1 MIEWKHAGNEGPSN
15 VNADGRGSVV
25 LTRHLGGSVSYTR
38 TTLAVR
44 APRTIGVILA
54 AFAALFAIFMLTAGP
69 AVSAPGA
76 DGDPYRVSGNVQL
89 DGEPLEGVHLTIDGP
104 GGKQEV
110 ETDADGQWRVSVPER
125 NTEYSVTLDESTLPS
140 GIAVVDPE
148 DDTPNVKEAQVG
160 PGGRV
165 TVNFFIGEGTRNVT
179 SFFDQLVQ
187 RIVGGLSFGL
197 MLALAAVGL
206 TLVYGTTGISNFAH
220 AEMVTFGP
228 VVAAALVGAG
238 SAALPL
244 WIGLPIAV
252 ILSAGLGLLLDVI
265 IWRPLRRKRVGVV
278 QLMIVSIGLSL
289 TLRYIYQFFIGGGT
303 TQLPFS
309 STEKIPLF
317 GVVSMSIVDMVSF
330 AICIV
335 VIVAFALWLTFSRI
349 GKATRAIA
357 DNSSLAAASGIDV
370 DAVVRIVWV
379 IAGTLA
385 SLSGI
390 LYAYFRPGLKWD
402 MGAQVLLLMF
412 AAVTLGGLGA
422 AFGALVGSIIVGL
435 LVEIS
440 TLWIPSDLK
449 YAGALVVL
457 IIILLFR
464 PQGILG
470 RRERIG

>member
-1 MIEWKHAGNEGPSN
+1 MGLLL
-15 VNADGRGSVV
+15 VM
-25 LTRHLGGSVSYTR
+25 
-38 TTLAVR
+38 
-44 APRTIGVILA
+44 
-54 AFAALFAIFMLTAGP
+54 FAALFAAFLMT
-69 AVSAPGA
+69 SAPA
-76 DGDPYRVSGNVQL
+76 SAATIDEDDPYRVSGNVQL

-110 ETDADGQWRVSVPER
+110 ETDENGQWRVGVPER
-125 NTEYSVTLDESTLPS
+125 NAEYTVTLDEETLPE
-140 GIAVVDPE
+140 GIAVVDAE
-148 DDTPNVKEAQVG
+148 DDTPNVKEAEVG
-160 PGGRV
+160 NGGRV
-165 TVNFFIGEGTRNVT
+165 TVNFFIGEGERNVT
-179 SFFDQLVQ
+179 SFFDQLIQ

-228 VVAAALVGAG
+228 VVAAALVGATTL
-238 SAALPL
+238 ALPL

-252 ILSAGLGLLLDVI
+252 LLGALLGLLLDVV

-289 TLRYIYQFFIGGGT
+289 MLRYIYQFFIGGGT
-303 TQLPFS
+303 SQLPFS

-317 GVVSMSIVDMVSF
+317 GVVKMSVVDMASF

-335 VIVAFALWLTFSRI
+335 VIVAFAIWLTYSRT

-385 SLSGI
+385 ALAGI

-412 AAVTLGGLGA
+412 AAVTLGGLGT
-422 AFGALVGSIIVGL
+422 AFGALIGSLVVGL